1 MPSTNATMSK
11 TRQLSA
17 LVNFVSCLR
26 ANRARAR
33 VKAFMRW
40 RLNLEAA
47 RAAAAER
54 LLARAA
60 AAAARGQR
68 LASVVIASTVL
79 KSWRRA
85 AFRRWRRPSRQ
96 RVSRDG
102 SPPRVPAIRY
112 APASPVTPPGD
123 GHRALVAWSPAPSTP
138 LRDRALDRGY
148 NRIASPAESSAEAT
162 AAARVAQVGGK
173 MRRLFDAY
181 ADNDGDDGLMNQYSS
196 GLMAVDCAITPAI
209 AEDVEEVLAVLG
221 PKEELDFEDF
231 CLALA
236 RIGLAHGDG
245 KIPGEMGPLHAL
257 LVVVSSSEGF
267 AQTQRSPSRR
277 KSFRDFSPPSP
288 MAAPQL

>member
-1 MPSTNATMSK
+1 M
-11 TRQLSA
+11 RQLSA

-54 LLARAA
+54 LSTRLLARAA
-60 AAAARGQR
+60 AASACGQR

-85 AFRRWRRPSRQ
+85 AFRRWRRPSRR

-112 APASPVTPPGD
+112 APTSPVTPPGD

-138 LRDRALDRGY
+138 MRDPPSTPLRDCALDRGY
-148 NRIASPAESSAEAT
+148 NRIASPVESSAEAT
-162 AAARVAQVGGK
+162 AAARVAQVGQK

-181 ADNDGDDGLMNQYSS
+181 ADSEGFGDDGLMNQYSF
-196 GLMAVDCAITPAI
+196 GLMAVRRQCPGTT
-209 AEDVEEVLAVLG
+209 
-221 PKEELDFEDF
+221 
-231 CLALA
+231 A
-236 RIGLAHGDG
+236 R
-245 KIPGEMGPLHAL
+245 
-257 LVVVSSSEGF
+257 
-267 AQTQRSPSRR
+267 
-277 KSFRDFSPPSP
+277 
-288 MAAPQL
+288 